1 MRNDARAG
9 VLERAATRDVIEM
22 VMAVNQIPDRLVGD
36 LLDLCQVRC
45 PSGRPPM
52 LAHAFLIAAL
62 MQQPAPSPS
71 AEALF
76 DAARRGDRARVE
88 QVLDAGIDVNAR
100 ARYDVTALAF
110 AANNGHLDVVRLLV
124 ERGADMHVQDTFYK
138 GLAIDLA
145 LGNGYLDVVQYLLEK
160 GSRGA
165 GMALGEGVRQKHRGL
180 VRAAIAS
187 AGLDADTLAAAVG
200 QAEKAGDAAILEMVR
215 AAAAAKP
222 ATKTPTVTV
231 STAILQSHAGI

>member
-1 MRNDARAG
+1 
-9 VLERAATRDVIEM
+9 
-22 VMAVNQIPDRLVGD
+22 
-36 LLDLCQVRC
+36 
-45 PSGRPPM
+45 M

-88 QVLDAGIDVNAR
+88 QLLDAGVDVNAR
-100 ARYDVTALAF
+100 ARYEVTALAF

-124 ERGADMHVQDTFYK
+124 ERGADMNVQDTFYK

-145 LGNGYLDVVQYLLEK
+145 LGNGYLEVVTFLLEK

-165 GMALGEGVRQKHRGL
+165 GLALGEGVRQKHRGL
-180 VRAAIAS
+180 VRAAAAS
-187 AGLDADTLAAAVG
+187 ADLDDERLAAPVT
-200 QAEKAGDAAILEMVR
+200 QAGKTGDAAIPQTVR
-215 AAAAAKP
+215 PPGARQP
-222 ATKTPTVTV
+222 ANKTPT
-231 STAILQSHAGI
+231 

>member
-1 MRNDARAG
+1 
-9 VLERAATRDVIEM
+9 
-22 VMAVNQIPDRLVGD
+22 
-36 LLDLCQVRC
+36 
-45 PSGRPPM
+45 M

-76 DAARRGDRARVE
+76 DAARRGDGARVE
-88 QVLDAGIDVNAR
+88 QLLDAGVDVNAR
-100 ARYDVTALAF
+100 ARYEVTALAF

-124 ERGADMHVQDTFYK
+124 ERGADMNVQDTFYK

-145 LGNGYLDVVQYLLEK
+145 LGNGYLEVVTFLLEK

-165 GMALGEGVRQKHRGL
+165 GLALGGGVLKKKSGL
-180 VRAAIAS
+180 VRAAVAS
-187 AGLDADTLAAAVG
+187 ADLDAETLAAAVT

-231 STAILQSHAGI
+231 SAAILQSYAGTYRDESSGFTVVVAASQTGLTGTAPGQSPI